1 MCSEGRWAQ
10 RRIATNLPSYPVA
23 QHFLPFLR
31 PLLDGIGSWR
41 VALATERKS
50 WLGCAAVEAKS
61 TLEIDNPM
69 LQRLKTVLRTLMTSL
84 LLLALPVR
92 AETTLRVGHFP
103 NITHIQGLVA
113 HALSRQ
119 GKGFL
124 EPRLGSDV
132 KIEWFVYNAGPSA
145 MEAIFAKSID
155 FTYVGP
161 NPALNAYTKARGEGV
176 RIIAGAAEGGSALVI
191 QGESTLNTAAD
202 FRGKIVATPQLGNT
216 QDVVARAWLK
226 GGGLRI
232 TQTGGDATV
241 LPTANPDQL
250 LLFKQRQIDAVWTV
264 EPWISRLE
272 LEAGG
277 KVLVDDHRAI
287 TTVLVA
293 SAELMK
299 AQPELAR
306 KFAAAHREL
315 TEWIKGNPA
324 EAKKLAREELL
335 AETRM
340 EFPEALLERCWN
352 RITLTSEIATDV
364 LKQSVSDAQAAGF
377 LRDAPDITGLMA
389 KP

>member
-1 MCSEGRWAQ
+1 MLQ
-10 RRIATNLPSYPVA
+10 NLRTV
-23 QHFLPFLR
+23 L
-31 PLLDGIGSWR
+31 
-41 VALATERKS
+41 LATTI
-50 WLGCAAVEAKS
+50 GAF
-61 TLEIDNPM
+61 
-69 LQRLKTVLRTLMTSL
+69 L
-84 LLLALPVR
+84 LLVLPAH

-161 NPALNAYTKARGEGV
+161 NPAINAYSKARGEGV

-191 QGESTLNTAAD
+191 QGDSTLTTAAD
-202 FRGKIVATPQLGNT
+202 FRGKIIATPQLGNT
-216 QDVVARAWLK
+216 QDVIARAWLK
-226 GGGLRI
+226 GGGLKI

-241 LPTANPDQL
+241 LPAANPDQL

-264 EPWISRLE
+264 EPWVSRLE

-277 KVLVDDHRAI
+277 KVLVDDRRAI

-293 SAELMK
+293 SFELVKM
-299 AQPELAR
+299 QPNLAR

-315 TEWIKGNPA
+315 TEWIVRNPG
-324 EAKKLAREELL
+324 EAQQLAREELL
-335 AETRM
+335 AETRT
-340 EFPEALLERCWN
+340 EFPEALLKKCWE
-352 RITLTSEIATDV
+352 RITLTSEVATDV

-377 LRDAPDITGLMA
+377 LRDAPDIAGLITG
-389 KP
+389 P

>member
-1 MCSEGRWAQ
+1 MS
-10 RRIATNLPSYPVA
+10 RRPKALFRALIAGA
-23 QHFLPFLR
+23 
-31 PLLDGIGSWR
+31 
-41 VALATERKS
+41 
-50 WLGCAAVEAKS
+50 
-61 TLEIDNPM
+61 
-69 LQRLKTVLRTLMTSL
+69 L
-84 LLLALPVR
+84 LLLAQPVY
-92 AETTLRVGHFP
+92 AETTVRVGHFP

-119 GKGFL
+119 GNGFF
-124 EPRLGSDV
+124 EPRLGSGV

-161 NPALNAYTKARGEGV
+161 NPAINAYAKARGEGV
-176 RIIAGAAEGGSALVI
+176 RIIAGAAEGGSALVV
-191 QGESTLNTAAD
+191 QGDSTLKTAAD
-202 FRGKIVATPQLGNT
+202 FRGKVIATPQFGNT

-226 GGGLRI
+226 TGGLRI

-250 LLFKQRQIDAVWTV
+250 VLFKQRQIDAVWTV

-277 KVLVDDHRAI
+277 KVLVDDRSAI

-293 SAELMK
+293 SDELMK

-315 TEWIKGNPA
+315 TAWIVSNPV
-324 EAKKLAREELL
+324 EAQRLAREELL
-335 AETRM
+335 AETRT
-340 EFPEALLERCWN
+340 EFPEDLLKKCWD

-377 LRDAPDITGLMA
+377 LRDAPDIAGLLA

>member
-1 MCSEGRWAQ
+1 MFHRV
-10 RRIATNLPSYPVA
+10 RTM
-23 QHFLPFLR
+23 LR
-31 PLLDGIGSWR
+31 SSIIG
-41 VALATERKS
+41 A
-50 WLGCAAVEAKS
+50 
-61 TLEIDNPM
+61 
-69 LQRLKTVLRTLMTSL
+69 L
-84 LLLALPVR
+84 LLLVPPAH
-92 AETTLRVGHFP
+92 AETVLRVGHFP

-119 GKGFL
+119 GNGFL

-161 NPALNAYTKARGEGV
+161 NPAINAYAKARGLGV
-176 RIIAGAAEGGSALVI
+176 RIIAGAADGGSALVI
-191 QGESTLNTAAD
+191 QGDSTATTATD
-202 FRGKIVATPQLGNT
+202 FRGKIIATPQLGNT

-226 GGGLRI
+226 AGGLKI

-250 LLFKQRQIDAVWTV
+250 LLFKQRRIDAVWTV

-277 KVLVDDHRAI
+277 KLLVDDSKAI

-293 SAELMK
+293 SAEFLK
-299 AQPELAR
+299 AQPELAS
-306 KFAAAHREL
+306 KFVAAHRGL
-315 TEWIKGNPA
+315 TEWIVANPA
-324 EAKKLAREELL
+324 EAQRLARDELFL
-335 AETRM
+335 ETRT
-340 EFPEALLERCWN
+340 EFPEALLKRSWG
-352 RITLTSEIATDV
+352 RITLTSDIAVDV
-364 LKQSVSDAQAAGF
+364 LRQSVADAQAAGF
-377 LRDAPDITGLMA
+377 LRDVPDMTGLIA

>member
-1 MCSEGRWAQ
+1 MCPEGRWTQ
-10 RRIATNLPSYPVA
+10 RRLATNLPPYPVA
-23 QHFLPFLR
+23 QHFLPFSR
-31 PLLDGIGSWR
+31 PFLDGIGSWR